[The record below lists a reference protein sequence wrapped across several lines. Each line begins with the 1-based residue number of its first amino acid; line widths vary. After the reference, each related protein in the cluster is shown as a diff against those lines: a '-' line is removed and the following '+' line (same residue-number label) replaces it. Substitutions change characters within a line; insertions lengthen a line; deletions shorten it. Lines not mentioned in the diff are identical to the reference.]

1 LDQQTLQNLGV
12 TPTQWPQGN
21 ALKGWLAAGHAGKIT
36 LMDTSAKA
44 QLRSELLGAR
54 PHSSVGLTEQ
64 LIKLVESRSPA
75 KVASYSP
82 IANEP
87 DVSEFNDW
95 LADKGML
102 LLPRIV
108 DEGLEF
114 ATGSLA
120 RGPMGILEPQ
130 GPKVAP
136 DLLIIP
142 AVAVDLRG
150 NRLGRGKGF
159 YDRALAQLEV
169 PAFAVVFASEVIEK
183 LPFEPHDRAVN
194 GVVTP
199 ARTVIFD

>member
-1 LDQQTLQNLGV
+1 MN
-12 TPTQWPQGN
+12 
-21 ALKGWLAAGHAGKIT
+21 
-36 LMDTSAKA
+36 TSAKA
-44 QLRSELLGAR
+44 QLRRELLSAR

-64 LIKLVESRSPA
+64 LIKLIESRAPS

-87 DVSEFNDW
+87 DVSDFNDW

-108 DEGLEF
+108 GEGLEF

-130 GPKVAP
+130 GPGVAP

-159 YDRALAQLEV
+159 YDRALALLEV
-169 PAFAVVFASEVIEK
+169 PAFAVVFDPEVIEK
-183 LPFEPHDRAVN
+183 LPLEPHDRAVN